1 MQEADNGPKALNIAR
16 RQSPDLILL
25 DIIMPEMDGLEVCRR
40 LKADA
45 ATCKIPVV
53 FLTALTA
60 TKDKLKG
67 FQVGG
72 VDYIGKP
79 FATEEVFARID
90 IHLTIRDLQCRLRL
104 ENKRF
109 RSLAEATLEGLL
121 IHRQGTIIE
130 VNQSLIK
137 MTGYQRE
144 ELIAKTVSEL
154 LPSTLNND
162 TYFDNSTGPEAPLE
176 VQIAASKGG
185 FLTAEMQARAI
196 DWQGQ
201 SAHVIAL
208 RDITFCK
215 ALEHRTLELESQN
228 MKLKA
233 ALGERDH
240 LGGLIGQSMVMQN
253 VYQRLFSI
261 AASDETAIIYGETGT
276 GKELAA
282 QTVFNLSWRFTKN
295 LIPVNCG
302 AIPENLFESEF
313 FGYRKD
319 AFTGANRDTPGHFEK
334 AQGGVLFLDEIAEL
348 SLPCQTKLLRVLNDK
363 TYTPVGASTP
373 RTADVR
379 IIAATAQNL
388 KELTRAGTMRLDF
401 FYRIHVITLEMPPLR
416 DHKEDIPLLVDHFI
430 NQHTPPDK
438 NPPVIPSVIHDIF
451 RNHNWPGNVRE
462 LFNELHRYLSNGEIE
477 LSNAISRPKAPLQ
490 KNRVALK
497 SGSSFNASVAA
508 YEKQLI
514 CQALKET
521 GGNKKAAA
529 ELLQMSLATIHRKIN
544 RFGLN

>member
-1 MQEADNGPKALNIAR
+1 MAYKHSKNILIVDDEPSTIMILANLLRSRGYTVQEADNGPKALNIAR

-348 SLPCQTKLLRVLNDK
+348 SLPCQTKLLR
-363 TYTPVGASTP
+363 
-373 RTADVR
+373 
-379 IIAATAQNL
+379 
-388 KELTRAGTMRLDF
+388 
-401 FYRIHVITLEMPPLR
+401 LR